1 MFPLAAGAEI
11 IGPRFSQSFRY
22 SHLEP
27 SFDLHNPD
35 QTAPVQAESPDYVTD
50 VDSLFCFFACDS
62 FQVRLRPFK
71 CGL

>member
-11 IGPRFSQSFRY
+11 IGPRFSQSFWY

-27 SFDLHNPD
+27 SFDLHNSD
-35 QTAPVQAESPDYVTD
+35 QTAPVQAESPDNVTD
-50 VDSLFCFFACDS
+50 VDSFFFSACDS